1 MNFGAREMVLS
12 IIVPVYNMA
21 GDGKLKYCIDSL
33 LNQTFRGEYE
43 IIAVDDASTDDSL
56 AILREYESK
65 YPGKVRVIASEVN
78 RHQGGARNAGIRE
91 ASGEWVSFIDSDDW
105 VSPDYYEK
113 LFDRA
118 NETGADVV
126 GCCYSIVS
134 DHTFEVGEIVRN
146 EFASGTGEFTDERRR
161 DFLNNMS
168 SMVTKIYKTSLITG
182 NGLSFPE
189 GIFYEDN
196 AAGPIWA
203 MYYKRF
209 EYVDE
214 PLYYYYQHDTS
225 TVHTIT
231 ERRCFDRME
240 AAEFMLSE
248 MKKRG
253 FLGKYREEIENIF
266 TTVYFVNTLFSYM
279 RMPRGRKLS
288 VVRTLR
294 KRMLEEF
301 PDFRNNKFYGRFMDD
316 EQKKYV
322 DILMANPLSFY
333 VRYSLLWMYRDL
345 KKA

>member
-1 MNFGAREMVLS
+1 MDLS

-21 GDGKLKYCIDSL
+21 SDGKLNFCLDSL

-56 AILREYESK
+56 AILRDYEGK
-65 YPGKVRVIASEVN
+65 YPGKVRVIASEIN

-118 NETGADVV
+118 DETGADVV

-146 EFASGTGEFTDERRR
+146 GFASGTGEFTDERRR

-168 SMVTKIYKTSLITG
+168 SMVTKIYKASLIRD

-203 MYYKRF
+203 MYYERF